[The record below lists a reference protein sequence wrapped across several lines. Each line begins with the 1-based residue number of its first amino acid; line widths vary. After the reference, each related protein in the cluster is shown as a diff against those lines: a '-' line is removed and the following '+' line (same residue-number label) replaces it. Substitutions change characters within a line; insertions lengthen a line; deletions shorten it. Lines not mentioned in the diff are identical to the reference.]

1 MVERII
7 EKEPKV
13 IEKIVEK
20 EKEIIKE
27 KTHEVKTHEVKTHE
41 VKTHEVKVIEKQQSV
56 GLSAEEI
63 EKITKDMKE
72 KQIKMEEL
80 SKIQLVK
87 FEENIKIMKKEL
99 EDYKQQNKVKYSD
112 LERNLNDKCAL
123 SQLEEVHNTL
133 LNELKRHELNTY
145 SKLQD
150 IDLEGNKKHNDTYPS
165 PSKAVSSELLDQIMK
180 KMDEI
185 KSSKF

>member
-1 MVERII
+1 MQSRIDELYKAQQNIGNGKIVVERII

-20 EKEIIKE
+20 EKESIKDKTHEIKTHEVIKE
-27 KTHEVKTHEVKTHE
+27 KTHEVKTHEVKTHEVKTHE
-41 VKTHEVKVIEKQQSV
+41 VKTHEVKVIEKQSV

-123 SQLEEVHNTL
+123 SQLEDVHNTL
-133 LNELKRHELNTY
+133 LNELKRHELNT
-145 SKLQD
+145 
-150 IDLEGNKKHNDTYPS
+150 
-165 PSKAVSSELLDQIMK
+165 
-180 KMDEI
+180 
-185 KSSKF
+185 